1 MANKKSKL
9 KLGLII
15 LSCALSVVGLFSGI
29 ASLRKLQTTKVDNV
43 FDYEIG
49 KIDEAGDYVNSK
61 LSIVSKDFNNVE
73 GMSIEVLEKGN
84 VTYKIVFYDEDKK
97 FVSDTEALDF
107 DVDEKTTVDE
117 VKIVPETAAYFK
129 LEITPNLIDG
139 ENVKVNV
146 FNMNKYVSM
155 LKVIYNK

>member
-49 KIDEAGDYVNSK
+49 KIDEAGDFVESK
-61 LSIVSKDFNNVE
+61 LAIVTKDFNNVE
-73 GMSIEVLEKGN
+73 GMSIEVLEKG

-117 VKIVPETAAYFK
+117 VKIIPETAAYFK

-139 ENVKVNV
+139 ENVKVNA